1 MPGFYHRRSVSTT
14 TLDVGS
20 PSSSSSGENW
30 ESFKILFHGFADL
43 PSAIGQCTLSPEFT
57 CNGHKWC
64 FQIYPGGDQVSAGFV
79 SVFLKHC
86 SGGQAATTA
95 TYEVGLQDKSQ
106 RVQYNR
112 AATGINFDSN
122 SKSWGWGK
130 YGIRSNILNNHLD
143 DDGTLA

>member
-1 MPGFYHRRSVSTT
+1 MQRGHVIITEHELARRITTQNPMPNFHHRSVTVT

-64 FQIYPGGDQVSAGFV
+64 LQINLPWWS
-79 SVFLKHC
+79 
-86 SGGQAATTA
+86 
-95 TYEVGLQDKSQ
+95 
-106 RVQYNR
+106 
-112 AATGINFDSN
+112 
-122 SKSWGWGK
+122 
-130 YGIRSNILNNHLD
+130 
-143 DDGTLA
+143 